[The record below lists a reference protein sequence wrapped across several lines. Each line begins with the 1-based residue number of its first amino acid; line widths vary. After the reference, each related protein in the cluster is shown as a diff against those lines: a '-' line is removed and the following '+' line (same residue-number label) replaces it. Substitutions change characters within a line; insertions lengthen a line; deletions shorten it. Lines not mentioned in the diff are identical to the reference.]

1 MSEPRKDGGPGDA
14 GRGVHARLAE
24 EAEVR
29 WTARTPPRATRWA
42 GRVLCVA
49 LAVGVVVAA
58 LRVGLW

>member
-1 MSEPRKDGGPGDA
+1 MSGPAGNGGSGGD

-29 WTARTPPRATRWA
+29 WAPRTPPRWA
-42 GRVLCVA
+42 RPAGWVLCAA
-49 LAVGVVVAA
+49 LAVGVIVGA

>member
-1 MSEPRKDGGPGDA
+1 MSEPGDTTRSGGD

-29 WTARTPPRATRWA
+29 WARRTPPRAVRWVGWA
-42 GRVLCVA
+42 LCVA

-58 LRVGLW
+58 VRVGLW

>member
-1 MSEPRKDGGPGDA
+1 MNEPAGTGGSGDD
-14 GRGVHARLAE
+14 GRGVQARLAE

-29 WTARTPPRATRWA
+29 WTRRTPPRWARWA

-58 LRVGLW
+58 ARVGL